1 METVKIQE
9 LIPDDKNFN
18 KGTEKGQV
26 LMNRSFENFG
36 AARSVLID
44 RNNRIIAGNKSKE
57 TAEAHGIEDVIVIES
72 DGDELIAVR
81 RVDIDLD
88 SRKGRELAL
97 ADNMTSK
104 VNMSLD
110 YNEIRRCV
118 DEVQLDTEAWGIKD
132 IDKYIERQT
141 AQEAREARKN
151 ERKKLASSRASKDAD
166 VTPVR
171 FKGYSITPTKEE
183 YERLNR
189 FAEEYFDENGVVIG
203 LVGELLGI

>member
-1 METVKIQE
+1 MDILSIKE
-9 LIPDDKNFN
+9 LIPDSKNFN
-18 KGTEKGQV
+18 VGTEKGQV

>member
-9 LIPDDKNFN
+9 LIPDDRNFN

-44 RNNRIIAGNKSKE
+44 KNNRIIAGNKSKD
-57 TAEAHGIEDVIVIES
+57 TAEAHGIEDVIVVES
-72 DGDELIAVR
+72 EGDELIAVR
-81 RVDIDLD
+81 RVDLDLD

-118 DEVQLDTEAWGIKD
+118 DDVQLDTEAWGIKD

-141 AQEAREARKN
+141 AQEAKAARAK
-151 ERKKLASSRASKDAD
+151 ERKELASSRMSKDAD

-183 YERLNR
+183 YDRLNS
-189 FAEEYFDENGVVIG
+189 FAEEYYEENGVVIG

>member
-44 RNNRIIAGNKSKE
+44 KNNRIIAGNKSKE

-72 DGDELIAVR
+72 GGDELIAVR
-81 RVDIDLD
+81 RVDLDLD

-141 AQEAREARKN
+141 AQEAKAARVK
-151 ERKKLASSRASKDAD
+151 ERKELASSRMSKDAD

-183 YERLNR
+183 YDRLNS
-189 FAEEYFDENGVVIG
+189 FAEEYYEENGVVIG

>member
-1 METVKIQE
+1 METMKIQE
-9 LIPDDKNFN
+9 LVQDDRNFN
-18 KGTEKGQV
+18 RGTEKGQV

-44 RNNRIIAGNKSKE
+44 RNNRIIAGNKSAK
-57 TAEAHGIEDVIVIES
+57 TAEAHGIEDVVVVETT
-72 DGDELIAVR
+72 GDELVAVK

-88 SRKGRELAL
+88 SREGRELAL

-104 VNMSLD
+104 VNMALD
-110 YNEIRRCV
+110 YNEIRKCV
-118 DEVQLDTEAWGIKD
+118 DEVQMDTEIWGIKD
-132 IDKYIERQT
+132 IDKYVERQT
-141 AQEAREARKN
+141 AQEARERRAQ
-151 ERKKLASSRASKDAD
+151 ERKEQASSRASRDAD

-183 YERLNR
+183 YDRLNA
-189 FAEEYFDENGVVIG
+189 FAEDYYQENGVVIG